1 MSRTFL
7 FVLAATLLAAVP
19 ARAEEAA
26 PESVTTVYSD
36 YEKVAIKQA
45 EQELESTVDPDA
57 EGKIIESIET
67 LRLDPIEPR
76 DPAPV
81 ALNAAHVTTKDDVVR
96 HEVLLRVGEPYKKVL
111 ADESAR
117 NLRRFAYMTIIIAIP
132 LRGSRPDR
140 VRLVMIT
147 KDVWSL
153 IADVDVSV
161 SAGGPEHLM
170 FEVEENNV
178 AGRQFGISSRAI
190 VQPESYSLGGALAA
204 PRFAG
209 RFLSLHTEGNVIIN
223 RRSGEPEGS
232 FGDARVERPLF
243 STRTPWGWGLTTG
256 WDDRIFRR
264 YTNAQT
270 AKFDASNGSTIPFE
284 WRSRR
289 IEQSANITRSFGWA
303 HKNDF
308 TLGVSGVHDI
318 YRVPNLAEQDPV
330 AVREFTTEVLP
341 VGETRLFPFAQWRTY
356 KNDFIRILDFETLG
370 LQEDYR
376 LGYDVVFRGYPV
388 LRAVGSSRNLVGAR
402 LGASYTIGL
411 GDGFVR
417 GIVDT
422 ITEVQFGGTEKID
435 ENIERTTISDASWHA
450 DFRIVSPR
458 TPLGRLIWAVDGLHR
473 YENFLNR
480 ISQVGGEDRLR
491 GWPTRYFVGKNTFN
505 MNLELRTR
513 PLEIFSVMLG
523 GAFFYDVGKAFDGA
537 YELDQISP
545 AQSVGFGLRVV
556 LPQID
561 RAVLRGDFGF
571 PVAMGGLPADVAPMS
586 FFFSFRQAFTMYHVP
601 APLGP

>member
-1 MSRTFL
+1 
-7 FVLAATLLAAVP
+7 
-19 ARAEEAA
+19 
-26 PESVTTVYSD
+26 
-36 YEKVAIKQA
+36 
-45 EQELESTVDPDA
+45 
-57 EGKIIESIET
+57 
-67 LRLDPIEPR
+67 
-76 DPAPV
+76 
-81 ALNAAHVTTKDDVVR
+81 
-96 HEVLLRVGEPYKKVL
+96 
-111 ADESAR
+111 
-117 NLRRFAYMTIIIAIP
+117 
-132 LRGSRPDR
+132 
-140 VRLVMIT
+140 
-147 KDVWSL
+147 
-153 IADVDVSV
+153 
-161 SAGGPEHLM
+161 M
-170 FEVEENNV
+170 FEIEENNV

-190 VQPESYSLGGALAA
+190 IQPESYSLGGALAA

-209 RFLSLHTEGNVIIN
+209 QFLSLHTEANVIIN

-243 STRTPWGWGLTTG
+243 STRTPWAWGVTTS
-256 WDDRIFRR
+256 WDDRVFRR
-264 YTNAQT
+264 YTNAEVARFEGT
-270 AKFDASNGSTIPFE
+270 TGAVPFE

-308 TLGVSGVHDI
+308 TLGITGVHDI
-318 YRVPNLAEQDPV
+318 YRVPNADSFDPTAV
-330 AVREFTTEVLP
+330 AEFTKSVLP
-341 VGETRLFPFAQWRTY
+341 VGETRLYPFAQWRTY

-388 LRAVGSSRNLVGAR
+388 ARAVGSSRNLLGAR

-422 ITEVQFGGTEKID
+422 ITEVQFGVGKADPIGGKDQDPDKTNVAD
-435 ENIERTTISDASWHA
+435 GSWHA

-458 TPLGRLIWAVDGLHR
+458 TPLGRLVWAIDGLHR
-473 YENFLNR
+473 YRNFLNR

-505 MNLELRTR
+505 MNVEFRTR
-513 PLEIFSVMLG
+513 PVEIFSVMLG
-523 GAFFYDVGKAFDGA
+523 AAFFYDVGKAFDTDF
-537 YELDQISP
+537 ELDQISP
-545 AQSVGFGLRVV
+545 AQSVGAGFRIV

-571 PVAMGGLPADVAPMS
+571 PVTAGDLPADVAPMS
-586 FFFSFRQAFTMYHVP
+586 FFFSFRQAFTMFHQP